1 MRRIIPC
8 LLMLAAC
15 GGCPHPVTRLNAPP
29 HGTTE
34 RPSQMQDLYVSMQD
48 NGLLADM
55 SISDV
60 HFVPQRTMLTSLGE
74 QRLARLA
81 GLLEAYGGTIR
92 LSTNE
97 TDEKLRVGRT
107 EAIREFL
114 CAVGIDTTAEVLT
127 QDLPAGR
134 GMLASEAILIK
145 ANEATYRPKKSDGA
159 PGASLFSE

>member
-1 MRRIIPC
+1 VRRATLYLIV
-8 LLMLAAC
+8 LTMSV
-15 GGCPHPVTRLNAPP
+15 GCQQPVTRLNAPP

-34 RPSQMQDLYVSMQD
+34 CPSRMQDMYVSMQD

-60 HFVPQRTMLTSLGE
+60 HFVPQRTMLNSLGE
-74 QRLARLA
+74 ERLARLA

-97 TDEKLRVGRT
+97 TDDKLRVGRM
-107 EAIREFL
+107 AAVREFL

-127 QDLPAGR
+127 LDSPAGR
-134 GMLASEAILIK
+134 GMPASEAILIK
-145 ANEATYRPKKSDGA
+145 AHEATYRPKKSDGA
-159 PGASLFSE
+159 PGASPPSK